1 MDLKELCVIPED
13 EYNRMLKLVRD
24 HITAFFGKDSKD
36 LAHALNVL
44 KYVQL
49 LLPEVAPD
57 DWARF
62 RAEAAALVHD
72 IACPLCREVY
82 GECTGDL
89 QEQKSEL
96 ILDLFFEKH
105 DLPPQQVKRII
116 WMVCHHHTPEASD
129 ESDFRLLIE
138 ADLLANV
145 QEHNLDLFDLRQLA
159 VRTMRTQTG
168 QEELRKL
175 LRPMVQKG

>member
-1 MDLKELCVIPED
+1 MDLKELSAIPED
-13 EYNRMLKLVRD
+13 EYNRMLKPVRD

-72 IACPLCREVY
+72 ITCPLCREVY
-82 GECTGDL
+82 GECTGEQ
-89 QEQKSEL
+89 QERESL
-96 ILDLFFEKH
+96 YVLSLFFDCL
-105 DLPPQQVKRII
+105 DLPPLQVERII
-116 WMVCHHHTPEASD
+116 WMVSHHHTPEASD
-129 ESDFRLLIE
+129 EPDFRLLIE
-138 ADLLANV
+138 ADLLANL
-145 QEHNLDLFDLRQLA
+145 QEQNIDLFDLRQLA
-159 VRTMRTQTG
+159 VRTMRTKTG
-168 QEELRKL
+168 QEELRKML
-175 LRPMVQKG
+175 GPMVQKG

>member
-1 MDLKELCVIPED
+1 MDLKELCAIPEE
-13 EYNRMLKLVRD
+13 EYNRMLQPIRD
-24 HITAFFGKDSKD
+24 HITAYFSDDGQD

-72 IACPLCREVY
+72 TTCPILREVY
-82 GECTGDL
+82 GECPGDL
-89 QEQKSEL
+89 QEEKSEL
-96 ILDLFFEKH
+96 LLDLFFERH
-105 DLPPQQVKRII
+105 DLPPAQVKRII
-116 WMVCHHHTPEASD
+116 WMVSHHHTPEASD
-129 ESDFRLLIE
+129 EPDFRLLIE

-145 QEHNLDLFDLRQLA
+145 QEHHADLYELRQLA
-159 VRTMRTQTG
+159 ARTMRTKTG

-175 LRPMVQKG
+175 LRPMVQEE

>member
-1 MDLKELCVIPED
+1 MDLKELCAIPES
-13 EYNRMLKLVRD
+13 EYNRMLKPVRD

-72 IACPLCREVY
+72 ITCPLCREVY
-82 GECTGDL
+82 GECPGDL

-116 WMVCHHHTPEASD
+116 WMVSHHHTPEASD
-129 ESDFRLLIE
+129 EPDFRLLIE
-138 ADLLANV
+138 ADLLANL
-145 QEHNLDLFDLRQLA
+145 QEQNLDLFDLRQLA

-168 QEELRKL
+168 QEELRKML
-175 LRPMVQKG
+175 GPMVQKG